1 MTPFPISFVPPAQPI
16 RLLIGAVLVDTVR
29 RRATVGHET
38 LPLTYAEYLLLE
50 TLALANGK
58 PVHRD
63 VLCMTALN
71 RTLNRSGRKGRGTDR
86 GVDQLVS
93 NLRKKL
99 PADRYGQPL
108 IQMAR
113 CQGYW
118 IAVGVAV

>member
-1 MTPFPISFVPPAQPI
+1 MTALTLPLQPERPA
-16 RLLIGAVLVDTVR
+16 RLLIDAVLVDTVR

-58 PVHRD
+58 PVQRD
-63 VLCMTALN
+63 VLSLTALH
-71 RTLNRSGRKGRGTDR
+71 RTLNRDKLGLDR
-86 GVDQLVS
+86 SVDQLVF

-108 IQMAR
+108 IRSAR
-113 CQGYW
+113 GQGYW
-118 IAVGVAV
+118 MAAGVPV